1 MIKPINTTDFTA
13 KERDLIRREFQ
24 ERFGSHRPLASGIP
38 VRRWVTGPNK
48 GQAKFPLPVQTM
60 LDRGLASFADDGKMW
75 PTVHFTPAGWQ
86 ALRRMADDGRALP
99 PDEYRHLLDELAATL
114 ESAENSP
121 S

>member
-1 MIKPINTTDFTA
+1 MIKPIETADFTA

-24 ERFGSHRPLASGIP
+24 ERFGNHRLLANGIQ

-75 PTVHFTPAGWQ
+75 PTVHFTTAGWR
-86 ALRRMADDGRALP
+86 ALRRMADGARALP
-99 PDEYRHLLDELAATL
+99 PDEYRHLLDELATVPKA
-114 ESAENSP
+114 AENDP